1 MIKGISNVETERI
14 FNEIDDVDLNDNFLG
29 VFPSKKIKKFISFK
43 KMMVDRKY
51 PFFIANADRAGKDG
65 TH

>member
-1 MIKGISNVETERI
+1 MIKGRSNVEIERI
-14 FNEIDDVDLNDNFLG
+14 FNETDDADLNDNFLG
-29 VFPSKKIKKFISFK
+29 VFLSDKIKKFISFK

-51 PFFIANADRAGKDG
+51 PFLITNTDRAGKDG